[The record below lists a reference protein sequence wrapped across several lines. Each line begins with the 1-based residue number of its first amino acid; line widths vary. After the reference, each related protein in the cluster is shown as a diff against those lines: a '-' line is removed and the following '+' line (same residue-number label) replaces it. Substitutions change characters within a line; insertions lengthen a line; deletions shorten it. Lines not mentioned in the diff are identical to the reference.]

1 MSAFIKANSSQH
13 TVGMECE
20 ITLVLLKYK
29 AQSVI
34 KFFGGFTQNIHIRF
48 PVLKRVVLKPQM
60 IFNHRHYATLDITNK
75 SKKIFVSNTYRAS
88 HSFMPNNDC
97 VLIFGQICCGVN
109 HLMF

>member
-75 SKKIFVSNTYRAS
+75 SKKNLSKQHLQS
-88 HSFMPNNDC
+88 QPQPNNECSYFWSDLLC
-97 VLIFGQICCGVN
+97 TE
-109 HLMF
+109 